1 MVRRLLAPLAL
12 PVLLLGTLACSSAG
26 RATDPASARV
36 ATADARQNSHAAS
49 ARVRVTVSVP
59 SALRG
64 APFDTKRTLL
74 VPRGWKVSVWARVDG
89 ARLVVRT
96 PDGRLLVSRP
106 DHGDIVELIPRSGH
120 LPGRRT
126 LVAGLNSPHGMAFHG
141 SSLYVVE
148 TDRLDRFAYAHGRV
162 GTRHTLARLPG
173 GGGHALKSVVVGA
186 KGSVFVSVGSSGNI
200 SAEDRRAHPARATIL
215 RWSPTDHRLHGY
227 ARGVRNGTA
236 LAIDPAGAKWTAVNN
251 RDEIPYP
258 YHHDWDGDGHS
269 DYGRVMQSYVN
280 DHPLEPVAK
289 LRVGRDLG
297 WPYCDPDPSVH
308 LGIRGSALAY
318 ARRPFVRDLDTN
330 ATGSH
335 LDCAKLP
342 RIEQG
347 LPAHSAPL
355 SMQFMSLP
363 GYGTGAV
370 IGTHGSW
377 NRQPPRA
384 PAVWFFPWKNGQLG
398 RGRVLISG
406 FQNGDGSRWGRV
418 VGVARGHGALYVTDD
433 QAGAVYRISW

>member
-1 MVRRLLAPLAL
+1 MARRFLVPFVTA
-12 PVLLLGTLACSSAG
+12 VLMLGPAACSTGSGDKASTTPAPHGSAAPG
-26 RATDPASARV
+26 
-36 ATADARQNSHAAS
+36 AAAA

-59 SALRG
+59 SSLRS
-64 APFDTKRTLL
+64 APFDHERTLL
-74 VPRGWKVSVWARVDG
+74 VPRGWKVSLWARVDG
-89 ARLVVRT
+89 ARLIVRA

-106 DHGDIVELIPRSGH
+106 DHGDIVELTPRSGH

-126 LVAGLNSPHGMAFHG
+126 LVSGLNSPHGMAFHG
-141 SSLYVVE
+141 SSLYLAE
-148 TDRLDRFAYAHGRV
+148 TDRLDRFAYSSGRV
-162 GTRHTLARLPG
+162 GARHTLARLPG
-173 GGGHALKSVVVGA
+173 GGGHSLKSVVVGA
-186 KGSVFVSVGSSGNI
+186 KGSVYVSVGSTGNI

-215 RWSPTDHRLHGY
+215 RWSPTDHKLHGY

-251 RDEIPYP
+251 RDQIPFP
-258 YHHDWDGDGHS
+258 YHRDWDGDGHS

-289 LRVGRDLG
+289 LRTGRDLG

-308 LGIRGSALAY
+308 PGVRGSALAY
-318 ARRPFVRDLDTN
+318 AKRPFVRDLDTN
-330 ATGSH
+330 ASGSH

-355 SMQFMSLP
+355 GMQFMSLP

-398 RGRVLISG
+398 NGRVLISG
-406 FQNGDGSRWGRV
+406 FQNADGSRWGRV
-418 VGVARGHGALYVTDD
+418 VGVARGSKALYVTDD
-433 QAGAVYRISW
+433 QAGAVYRITFG

>member
-1 MVRRLLAPLAL
+1 MAPRLAPFVTS
-12 PVLLLGTLACSSAG
+12 VLILGAAACSTGSGHKASVDGSSAAPG
-26 RATDPASARV
+26 GAPA
-36 ATADARQNSHAAS
+36 AAA

-59 SALRG
+59 SGLRA
-64 APFDTKRTLL
+64 APFDHRRTLV

-89 ARLVVRT
+89 ARLIVRA

-106 DHGDIVELIPRSGH
+106 DHGDIVELTPRTGRLPSG
-120 LPGRRT
+120 RT
-126 LVAGLNSPHGMAFHG
+126 LVSGLNSPHGMAFHG
-141 SSLYVVE
+141 SSLYVAE
-148 TDRLDRFAYAHGRV
+148 TDRLDRFAYAKGRV
-162 GTRHTLARLPG
+162 GARHTLARLPG

-186 KGSVFVSVGSSGNI
+186 TGSVYVSVGSNGNI
-200 SAEDRRAHPARATIL
+200 SAGDRGLHPPRASIL
-215 RWSPTDHRLHGY
+215 RWSPADHKLHVY

-236 LAIDPAGAKWTAVNN
+236 LAIDPAGATWTAVNN
-251 RDEIPYP
+251 RDQIPYP
-258 YHHDWDGDGHS
+258 YHRDWDGDGHS
-269 DYGRVMQSYVN
+269 DYGRVMPSYVD

-289 LRVGRDLG
+289 LRAGRDLG

-308 LGIRGSALAY
+308 AGVRGSPLAY
-318 ARRPFVRDLDTN
+318 AKRPFVRDVDTN

-342 RIEQG
+342 RLEQG

-355 SMQFMSLP
+355 GMQFMTLP

-370 IGTHGSW
+370 IGAHGSW

-398 RGRVLISG
+398 NGHVLISG
-406 FQNGDGSRWGRV
+406 FQNADGSRWGRV
-418 VGVARGHGALYVTDD
+418 VGVARGTHVLYVTDD
-433 QAGAVYRISW
+433 QAGAVYRITTG